1 MALSQLQFDFAPR
14 QKILLT
20 EAMQE
25 LEYRDIFIPMPT
37 DEWFVGRI
45 ECGEIEG
52 KKIGGRW
59 WFFVDSLEQWLKK
72 NNQAED
78 VKLAA

>member
-25 LEYRDIFIPMPT
+25 LEYYKIFHPMPT
-37 DEWFVGRI
+37 DEWFVGQI

-52 KKIGGRW
+52 RKIGGRW
-59 WFFVDSLEQWLKK
+59 WMFVDSLEDWLMKI
-72 NNQAED
+72 NEPEQ
-78 VKLAA
+78 VKYAA